1 MGEAPACPKPRNLS
15 VTGST
20 ETSVTLSWT
29 AGNEETEWS
38 IVYGPTG
45 FDPETEGQTIGNVN
59 ATTYEVTGLTAGT
72 SYDFYVL
79 ANCTGEMSGLTGPV
93 TVVPGSINL
102 PTFGEIAITSCGVT
116 IYDDGGPDGD
126 YSYDCEVTVV
136 VNPDQ
141 PGMMVHITGTF
152 DVEEGWDLLQ
162 IYDGGDTD
170 GELLFDSDD
179 DYVLDVTS
187 TTGPLTIYFSSDDY
201 DNYGGFELHVTC
213 VEGGVTPITCDAPTN
228 VTASEITKNSALINW
243 EQEGTPDSWTIS
255 YRKSTSD
262 TWTTVEGLTS
272 HPYTLTNLEPATVYN
287 VNVKAVC
294 GTIVSQPSAMATF
307 ETLPDGVD
315 VYANSTVLYPNPT
328 TGQFRIE
335 NSELR
340 IENVEV
346 YDVFGKLLNSVEVN
360 DHSTVIDVSGYAAG
374 IYFTRIYTD
383 KGMVTKR
390 IVKR

>member
-1 MGEAPACPKPRNLS
+1 M
-15 VTGST
+15 
-20 ETSVTLSWT
+20 
-29 AGNEETEWS
+29 
-38 IVYGPTG
+38 
-45 FDPETEGQTIGNVN
+45 
-59 ATTYEVTGLTAGT
+59 
-72 SYDFYVL
+72 
-79 ANCTGEMSGLTGPV
+79 
-93 TVVPGSINL
+93 
-102 PTFGEIAITSCGVT
+102 
-116 IYDDGGPDGD
+116 
-126 YSYDCEVTVV
+126 
-136 VNPDQ
+136 
-141 PGMMVHITGTF
+141 
-152 DVEEGWDLLQ
+152 
-162 IYDGGDTD
+162 
-170 GELLFDSDD
+170 
-179 DYVLDVTS
+179 
-187 TTGPLTIYFSSDDY
+187 
-201 DNYGGFELHVTC
+201 HVTC

-346 YDVFGKLLNSVEVN
+346 YDVFGKLLNSVEMN

-383 KGMVTKR
+383 KGVVTRR
-390 IVKR
+390 IVKK